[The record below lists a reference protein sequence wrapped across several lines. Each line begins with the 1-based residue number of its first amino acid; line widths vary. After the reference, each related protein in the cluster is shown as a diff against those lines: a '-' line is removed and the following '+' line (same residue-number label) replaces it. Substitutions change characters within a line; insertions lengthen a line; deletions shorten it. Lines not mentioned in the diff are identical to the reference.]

1 MKIKM
6 KRRFYTCL
14 LLLLLTTSLSQANKL
29 EATIK
34 HPFFVSVTE
43 MNFNEKSKNLEI
55 SCKLFIDD
63 LQNALKQNY
72 KKSIDLA
79 NEKQESENNK
89 IINDYLTKHLS
100 ISADAKAIGLKF
112 IGFERESESVFCYF
126 EATNVTTPK
135 KVVITNKILHD
146 YKQEQ
151 INIMHVVVNGN
162 RKSTKTDL
170 QSAQATLS
178 F

>member
-1 MKIKM
+1 MKKIV
-6 KRRFYTCL
+6 CCSLIAL
-14 LLLLLTTSLSQANKL
+14 LFTVFAPQTNNVHANNL
-29 EATIK
+29 

-43 MNFNEKSKNLEI
+43 LNFNAKNQHLEI
-55 SCKLFIDD
+55 SCKMFVDD

-72 KKSIDLA
+72 KRTIDLA

-89 IINDYLTKHLS
+89 IINDYLIKHFS
-100 ISADAKAIGLKF
+100 IIADAKAVGLKF
-112 IGFERESESVFCYF
+112 IGYEIESESIFCYV
-126 EATNVTTPK
+126 EGVVNPSPK

-151 INIMHVVVNGN
+151 VNIMHVVVNGN
-162 RKSTKTDL
+162 RKSTKTDV
-170 QSAQATLS
+170 QTTQASLN

>member
-1 MKIKM
+1 MK
-6 KRRFYTCL
+6 KRIYSCL
-14 LLLLLTTSLSQANKL
+14 LMLVMSVCAPQVSNVQANIL
-29 EATIK
+29 

-43 MNFNEKSKNLEI
+43 LNFNPKNNNLEI
-55 SCKLFIDD
+55 SCKMFVDD

-72 KKSIDLA
+72 KRPIDLA
-79 NEKQESENNK
+79 NEKQESENNI

-100 ISADAKAIGLKF
+100 IIADAKAVGLKF
-112 IGFERESESVFCYF
+112 VGFEKESESVYCYF
-126 EATNVTTPK
+126 EAANISSPK
-135 KVVITNKILHD
+135 KIIITNKILHD

-151 INIMHVVVNGN
+151 VNIMHVVVNGS

-170 QSAQATLS
+170 QTNQASLN

>member
-1 MKIKM
+1 MLVVSVCVPQI
-6 KRRFYTCL
+6 
-14 LLLLLTTSLSQANKL
+14 SNVQANIL
-29 EATIK
+29 

-43 MNFNEKSKNLEI
+43 LNFNPKNNNLEI
-55 SCKLFIDD
+55 SCKMFVDD

-72 KKSIDLA
+72 KRPVDLA

-89 IINDYLTKHLS
+89 IINDYLTKHFS
-100 ISADAKAIGLKF
+100 IIADAKAIGLKF
-112 IGFERESESVFCYF
+112 VGFEIESEAVYCYF
-126 EATNVTTPK
+126 EASNITAPK

-151 INIMHVVVNGN
+151 VNIMHVVVNGS

-170 QSAQATLS
+170 QTNQASLN